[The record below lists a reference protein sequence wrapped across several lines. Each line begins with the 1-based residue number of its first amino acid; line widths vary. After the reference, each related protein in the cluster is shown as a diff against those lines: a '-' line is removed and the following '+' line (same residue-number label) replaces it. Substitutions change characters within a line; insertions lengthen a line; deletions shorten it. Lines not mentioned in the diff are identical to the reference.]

1 MKIINKTNIN
11 KNIIKNYIITI
22 PTYSR
27 YLIIYEQT
35 LKTLYT
41 CNIISDTIY
50 LFLSSNEEYIYYLE
64 SYNNILDIKY
74 KKWLSKCTCVIGKL
88 GLSNQRNFISSFFNE
103 GQNIIQ
109 MDDDIKNI
117 YKLKYNSHNIKNKKL
132 WKLESFI
139 HKYKQITFKK
149 YKLKL
154 KNTLKNKKHKL
165 ESKNNN
171 TQKPLLLHNL
181 ENPINLHKL
190 FIDVFN
196 YCSNNNIYLWGVYP
210 VENSYFMSPNITCD
224 LRFIVGPFF
233 GIINRHNKNLQL
245 TINEKENTQRTLQ
258 YWKIDNKV
266 LRLNNITIKTQY
278 YKTKGGMQSEGK
290 DRKKEAMKSVDFLHK
305 KYPKLTKI
313 YLGKKSGYP
322 EIKLIK

>member
-1 MKIINKTNIN
+1 
-11 KNIIKNYIITI
+11 
-22 PTYSR
+22 
-27 YLIIYEQT
+27 
-35 LKTLYT
+35 
-41 CNIISDTIY
+41 
-50 LFLSSNEEYIYYLE
+50 
-64 SYNNILDIKY
+64 
-74 KKWLSKCTCVIGKL
+74 
-88 GLSNQRNFISSFFNE
+88 
-103 GQNIIQ
+103 
-109 MDDDIKNI
+109 
-117 YKLKYNSHNIKNKKL
+117 
-132 WKLESFI
+132 
-139 HKYKQITFKK
+139 
-149 YKLKL
+149 
-154 KNTLKNKKHKL
+154 
-165 ESKNNN
+165 
-171 TQKPLLLHNL
+171 
-181 ENPINLHKL
+181 
-190 FIDVFN
+190 
-196 YCSNNNIYLWGVYP
+196 
-210 VENSYFMSPNITCD
+210 MSPNITCD